1 MFLPLSDAP
10 NPRGVPVITYLL
22 IGVNI
27 AIYLLVSLPLGT
39 ERPDENDP
47 ALSAYVEMVR
57 ESLPP
62 GVPVQ
67 AALANMSQYDLFV
80 FEHGYKPGAPQ
91 VSDLLMSLFLH
102 GGLMHLVGNMLFLW
116 IYGDNVEY
124 RLGRFNFLICYLLTG
139 VLATLFFALFAP
151 GSMTPLV
158 GASGAISGVLG
169 FYFLWFPRNVVRV
182 FIFLFPFFVN
192 VVAIPARIVL
202 GIFLVLDN
210 LLPFILSSSGG
221 GGVAHGAHIGGFI
234 AGLGFAFFLN
244 RKEIDG
250 RPPEYRRERG
260 QPATLAEAVAAGE
273 YPAAARAY
281 FALAPEQRRRA
292 LPAASAVALGR
303 WLGSQDQLEAAIAV
317 YRGLLRDYPSGPG
330 AAAAHLEL
338 GMLQL
343 ERLGQVAS
351 AYQHFLDALDLGPDP
366 ETASR
371 ARAALARI
379 AAIQKYQIRGR

>member
-22 IGVNI
+22 MGANI
-27 AIYLLVSLPLGT
+27 AIYVLVSFPLGM
-39 ERPDENDP
+39 EQPDTNDP
-47 ALSAYVEMVR
+47 AFSAYVDMVR
-57 ESLPP
+57 DTLPP
-62 GVPVQ
+62 DVPVR

-91 VSDLLMSLFLH
+91 VSDLLWSLFLH
-102 GGLMHLVGNMLFLW
+102 GGLMHLAGNMLFLW

-192 VVAIPARIVL
+192 VVEIPARIVL

-210 LLPFILSSSGG
+210 LLPFLISSSGG

-234 AGLGFAFFLN
+234 AGLGLAFFLN
-244 RKEIDG
+244 RKEVDG
-250 RPPEYRRERG
+250 VPPEYRRHRAKS
-260 QPATLAEAVAAGE
+260 PTLAEAIGAGE
-273 YPAAARAY
+273 YRSAAQAY
-281 FALAPEQRRRA
+281 FALPPERRRRA
-292 LPAASAVALGR
+292 LTPEAAVELGR
-303 WLGSQDQLEAAIAV
+303 WLTSQEQLEAAIAV
-317 YRGLLRDYPSGPG
+317 YRGLLRDYPTGSG

-366 ETASR
+366 ETAGR

-379 AAIQKYQIRGR
+379 AALQKYQIRGR